1 MSPNPETPRWRT
13 GLLAAACALAT
24 MSAHSK
30 DIPFY
35 LGTYGDGIYAGK
47 LDSETGKLSP
57 LTLAVAAEKP
67 NFLALSPDKKFLY
80 ATLTT
85 DGGTAAAYAVQPDG
99 SLKLLNTQPGG
110 GRDTCHISVHP
121 SGKFVFVANYGGG
134 NIVVYPVQP
143 DGSLGAQADAV
154 KFEGSGPNKAR
165 QQRAFAHSIYP
176 SSDGK
181 FVYACDLGS
190 DKVWSFSIDEKTG
203 KLTPT
208 DPPAG
213 LAPPGG
219 GPRHAS
225 FSPDEKFLYAN
236 NEMGLSVT
244 TYARDPETGALTAL
258 GTAPTKTTPEGLK
271 YTTAEIIT
279 HPSGKFVYLSSRADN
294 IVALY
299 SVNADGTLTHVED
312 KPAGVN
318 LPRGMGLDPSGK
330 WLIPAGHKDNK
341 IVVFKVDD
349 QTGKLTPTDQ
359 GAEVNAPVCVLFVP

>member
-1 MSPNPETPRWRT
+1 MSPNRKTSRWGRA
-13 GLLAAACALAT
+13 LAAAACALT
-24 MSAHSK
+24 VMSAHSK
-30 DIPFY
+30 DLPFY

-47 LDSETGKLSP
+47 IDSETGKLSP

-99 SLKLLNTQPGG
+99 TLKLLNTQPGG
-110 GRDTCHISVHP
+110 GKDTCHISVHP

-134 NIVVYPVQP
+134 NIVVYPVQT
-143 DGSLGAQADAV
+143 DGSLGAAADMV

-176 SSDGK
+176 TSDGK
-181 FVYACDLGS
+181 FIYACDLGS
-190 DKVWSFSIDEKTG
+190 DKVWSFRFDDKTG

-213 LAPPGG
+213 IAPAGG
-219 GPRHAS
+219 GPRHLS
-225 FSPDEKFLYAN
+225 FSPDEKFVYAN

-244 TYARDPETGALTAL
+244 VYRRDPQTGVLTNIQ
-258 GTAPTKTTPEGLK
+258 TVPTKTTPEGLK
-271 YTTAEIIT
+271 YTSAEIIT
-279 HPSGKFVYLSSRADN
+279 HPSGKFVYLSSRADD
-294 IVALY
+294 IVATY
-299 SVNADGTLTHVED
+299 AVNEDGTLTHVED
-312 KPAGVN
+312 VPAQVN
-318 LPRGMGLDPSGK
+318 LPRGMGLDPSGQ

-341 IVVFKVDD
+341 IVVFKVDEK
-349 QTGKLTPTDQ
+349 TGRLTPTGQ
-359 GAEVNAPVCVLFVP
+359 SAEVNAPVSVLFVP